1 MLSLFKVALFSL
13 ISFATLALA
22 MPASE
27 PRTLN
32 AKDLL
37 NDVKDQ
43 IGNALAPVSYV
54 TQSNNTADCIEPI
67 VSNITAIITELANDL
82 EGSSLSGSTVKEVVE
97 LVADLLKVI
106 LKPLST
112 ACGSNSDLLSVV
124 GDLVTEIVALIKA
137 ILKLVGFEVVQ
148 LLVLLAGNGCVK
160 IILELGLSDL
170 IKCLGL

>member
-43 IGNALAPVSYV
+43 IGNALAPV
-54 TQSNNTADCIEPI
+54 C
-67 VSNITAIITELANDL
+67 
-82 EGSSLSGSTVKEVVE
+82 SSPCRLFSFT
-97 LVADLLKVI
+97 
-106 LKPLST
+106 P
-112 ACGSNSDLLSVV
+112 
-124 GDLVTEIVALIKA
+124 
-137 ILKLVGFEVVQ
+137 F
-148 LLVLLAGNGCVK
+148 
-160 IILELGLSDL
+160 
-170 IKCLGL
+170 

>member
-43 IGNALAPVSYV
+43 IGNALAP
-54 TQSNNTADCIEPI
+54 
-67 VSNITAIITELANDL
+67 
-82 EGSSLSGSTVKEVVE
+82 
-97 LVADLLKVI
+97 
-106 LKPLST
+106 
-112 ACGSNSDLLSVV
+112 SVR
-124 GDLVTEIVALIKA
+124 
-137 ILKLVGFEVVQ
+137 
-148 LLVLLAGNGCVK
+148 LLAVCSPSHRFKLMVFA
-160 IILELGLSDL
+160 
-170 IKCLGL
+170 